1 MFKRQKSAYLCII
14 MKHFQKII
22 LSFLFA
28 AITFLISANT
38 NVFREQN
45 PESKKVYAE
54 NVHKQQEL
62 HTVKPQVLFDGEIS
76 PEIVWARILTAQ
88 PTRSLQTSHLQTL
101 QYLPFRTQ
109 KLLSAQYGM
118 SPIRLS
124 TFMRILC
131 VRFMPPTHLARFPYP
146 VYRQTGKSSFCQ
158 KSRVLSHHVLFLN

>member
-76 PEIVWARILTAQ
+76 PAIVWARILTAQ
-88 PTRSLQTSHLQTL
+88 PTRSLQTSHLQPL

-118 SPIRLS
+118 RPNGKQFETAAPFDCQPSCEYYVFALCRLL
-124 TFMRILC
+124 I
-131 VRFMPPTHLARFPYP
+131 
-146 VYRQTGKSSFCQ
+146 
-158 KSRVLSHHVLFLN
+158 

>member
-1 MFKRQKSAYLCII
+1 

-38 NVFREQN
+38 RTFSVNKIRKVKKYMPKMYTN
-45 PESKKVYAE
+45 SK
-54 NVHKQQEL
+54 EL

-101 QYLPFRTQ
+101 LIPAIPHPKTIVCTIRNEHQWQTIQ
-109 KLLSAQYGM
+109 KRQPHSTVNLHANTMCSLYAAYSFKISLSG
-118 SPIRLS
+118 L
-124 TFMRILC
+124 
-131 VRFMPPTHLARFPYP
+131 
-146 VYRQTGKSSFCQ
+146 
-158 KSRVLSHHVLFLN
+158 

>member
-1 MFKRQKSAYLCII
+1 

-62 HTVKPQVLFDGEIS
+62 HTVKPTSLIRWGNFTGNRMGADIDS
-76 PEIVWARILTAQ
+76 PTYTFSANFPFTDFAIPAIPHPKTIVCTIRNEHQW
-88 PTRSLQTSHLQTL
+88 QTI
-101 QYLPFRTQ
+101 RND
-109 KLLSAQYGM
+109 

>member
-118 SPIRLS
+118 STNGKQFETAVPFDCQPSCEYYVFALCRLL
-124 TFMRILC
+124 I
-131 VRFMPPTHLARFPYP
+131 
-146 VYRQTGKSSFCQ
+146 
-158 KSRVLSHHVLFLN
+158 

>member
-1 MFKRQKSAYLCII
+1 

-62 HTVKPQVLFDGEIS
+62 HTVKPQDF
-76 PEIVWARILTAQ
+76 VWARVLTAQ

-118 SPIRLS
+118 STNGKQFETTAPFDCQPSCEYYVFALCRLL
-124 TFMRILC
+124 I
-131 VRFMPPTHLARFPYP
+131 
-146 VYRQTGKSSFCQ
+146 
-158 KSRVLSHHVLFLN
+158 

>member
-1 MFKRQKSAYLCII
+1 M
-14 MKHFQKII
+14 
-22 LSFLFA
+22 
-28 AITFLISANT
+28 

-118 SPIRLS
+118 STNGKQFETAAPFDCQPSCEYYVFALCRLL
-124 TFMRILC
+124 I
-131 VRFMPPTHLARFPYP
+131 
-146 VYRQTGKSSFCQ
+146 
-158 KSRVLSHHVLFLN
+158 

>member
-1 MFKRQKSAYLCII
+1 

-88 PTRSLQTSHLQTL
+88 PTRSLK
-101 QYLPFRTQ
+101 LPIYRLCNTCH
-109 KLLSAQYGM
+109 SAPKNYC
-118 SPIRLS
+118 LHN
-124 TFMRILC
+124 TE
-131 VRFMPPTHLARFPYP
+131 
-146 VYRQTGKSSFCQ
+146 
-158 KSRVLSHHVLFLN
+158 

>member
-1 MFKRQKSAYLCII
+1 

-118 SPIRLS
+118 STNGKQFETTAPYSTVNLHANTMCSLYAAYSFSEISLS
-124 TFMRILC
+124 GL
-131 VRFMPPTHLARFPYP
+131 
-146 VYRQTGKSSFCQ
+146 
-158 KSRVLSHHVLFLN
+158 

>member
-1 MFKRQKSAYLCII
+1 

-118 SPIRLS
+118 STNGKQFETAAPFDCQCRLL
-124 TFMRILC
+124 I
-131 VRFMPPTHLARFPYP
+131 
-146 VYRQTGKSSFCQ
+146 
-158 KSRVLSHHVLFLN
+158 

>member
-1 MFKRQKSAYLCII
+1 

-38 NVFREQN
+38 NAFREQHS
-45 PESKKVYAE
+45 ESKKVYAE

-62 HTVKPQVLFDGEIS
+62 HTVKSQVLFDGEIS
-76 PEIVWARILTAQ
+76 PEIVWARVLTAQ
-88 PTRSLQTSHLQTL
+88 PTRSLQNFHLQTL

-109 KLLSAQYGM
+109 KRLSALCGM
-118 SPIRLS
+118 STNGKQFETAAPILLP

-146 VYRQTGKSSFCQ
+146 IYRQTGKGSFCRNN
-158 KSRVLSHHVLFLN
+158 SVLSHYVLFYN

>member
-1 MFKRQKSAYLCII
+1 

-76 PEIVWARILTAQ
+76 PEIVWARILTA
-88 PTRSLQTSHLQTL
+88 HLQTL

-118 SPIRLS
+118 STNGKQFETTAPFDCQPSCEYYVFALCRLL
-124 TFMRILC
+124 I
-131 VRFMPPTHLARFPYP
+131 
-146 VYRQTGKSSFCQ
+146 
-158 KSRVLSHHVLFLN
+158 

>member
-1 MFKRQKSAYLCII
+1 MLILIIPIICFFIHFLLFSLIQLYL
-14 MKHFQKII
+14 
-22 LSFLFA
+22 
-28 AITFLISANT
+28 FLISANT

-118 SPIRLS
+118 STNGKQFETTAPFDCQPSCEYYVFALCRLL
-124 TFMRILC
+124 I
-131 VRFMPPTHLARFPYP
+131 
-146 VYRQTGKSSFCQ
+146 
-158 KSRVLSHHVLFLN
+158 

>member
-1 MFKRQKSAYLCII
+1 

-109 KLLSAQYGM
+109 KTIVCTIRNEHQWQTIRNG

>member
-14 MKHFQKII
+14 MKYFQKII

-38 NVFREQN
+38 NTFREQN

-62 HTVKPQVLFDGEIS
+62 HTVKPQALFDGEIS

-101 QYLPFRTQ
+101 QYLPFRIQ

-118 SPIRLS
+118 SNNGKQFETAAPFDCQPSCEYYVFALCRLL
-124 TFMRILC
+124 I
-131 VRFMPPTHLARFPYP
+131 
-146 VYRQTGKSSFCQ
+146 
-158 KSRVLSHHVLFLN
+158 

>member
-109 KLLSAQYGM
+109 KLLSAQYG
-118 SPIRLS
+118 LS
-124 TFMRILC
+124 TNGNQFETTAPFACQPSCEYYVFALC
-131 VRFMPPTHLARFPYP
+131 RL
-146 VYRQTGKSSFCQ
+146 
-158 KSRVLSHHVLFLN
+158 LI

>member
-1 MFKRQKSAYLCII
+1 

-45 PESKKVYAE
+45 PESKKSICRKCTQTARVTHGKTTSLIRWGNFTGNRMGA
-54 NVHKQQEL
+54 
-62 HTVKPQVLFDGEIS
+62 DIDS
-76 PEIVWARILTAQ
+76 PTYTFSANFPFTDFAIPAIPHPKTIVCTIRNEHQW
-88 PTRSLQTSHLQTL
+88 QTI
-101 QYLPFRTQ
+101 RN
-109 KLLSAQYGM
+109 G

>member
-1 MFKRQKSAYLCII
+1 

-38 NVFREQN
+38 NAFREQHS
-45 PESKKVYAE
+45 ESKKVYAE

-76 PEIVWARILTAQ
+76 PEIVWARVLTAQ
-88 PTRSLQTSHLQTL
+88 PTRSLQNFHLQAL

-109 KLLSAQYGM
+109 KQTIICTMRNEHQWQTIRNG
-118 SPIRLS
+118 SPILLP

-131 VRFMPPTHLARFPYP
+131 IRFMPPTHLARFPYP
-146 VYRQTGKSSFCQ
+146 IYRQTGKGSFCRNN
-158 KSRVLSHHVLFLN
+158 SVLSHYVLFYN

>member
-109 KLLSAQYGM
+109 KHGISFNFIEPLFYVG
-118 SPIRLS
+118 
-124 TFMRILC
+124 FMLYIC
-131 VRFMPPTHLARFPYP
+131 IGFVVPSDFNMIM
-146 VYRQTGKSSFCQ
+146 
-158 KSRVLSHHVLFLN
+158 FLN

>member
-118 SPIRLS
+118 STNGKQFEPAAPFDCQPSCEYYVFALCRLL
-124 TFMRILC
+124 I
-131 VRFMPPTHLARFPYP
+131 
-146 VYRQTGKSSFCQ
+146 
-158 KSRVLSHHVLFLN
+158 

>member
-1 MFKRQKSAYLCII
+1 

-76 PEIVWARILTAQ
+76 PEIVWAPHPETIVCTIRNEHQ
-88 PTRSLQTSHLQTL
+88 WQTI
-101 QYLPFRTQ
+101 RND
-109 KLLSAQYGM
+109 

-146 VYRQTGKSSFCQ
+146 VYRQTGKGSFCQ
-158 KSRVLSHHVLFLN
+158 KSRLLSHHVLFLN

>member
-118 SPIRLS
+118 STNGKQFETAAPFDCHPSCEYYVFALCRLL
-124 TFMRILC
+124 I
-131 VRFMPPTHLARFPYP
+131 
-146 VYRQTGKSSFCQ
+146 
-158 KSRVLSHHVLFLN
+158 

>member
-22 LSFLFA
+22 LSLLFA

-118 SPIRLS
+118 STNGKQFETAAPFDCQPSCEYYVFALCRLL
-124 TFMRILC
+124 I
-131 VRFMPPTHLARFPYP
+131 
-146 VYRQTGKSSFCQ
+146 
-158 KSRVLSHHVLFLN
+158 

>member
-118 SPIRLS
+118 STNGKQFETAAPFDWQPSCEYYVFALCRLL
-124 TFMRILC
+124 I
-131 VRFMPPTHLARFPYP
+131 
-146 VYRQTGKSSFCQ
+146 
-158 KSRVLSHHVLFLN
+158 